1 MAGPTKVGVI
11 GCGQIS
17 GIYFETAQRLKDI
30 EIVACADIVPEA
42 VQFRADMYNIPRRYT
57 PEQLLVDPEIE
68 IVLNLTGPRVHA
80 EVASQILEA
89 GKSVYG
95 EKPLATTREDGRA
108 MLDLAARQG
117 LRVGCAPDTF
127 LGGGIQTC
135 KKLIEDGVIGEPVA
149 AVAYFVSHGP
159 EMWAYRTP
167 RPESPTRQS

>member
-1 MAGPTKVGVI
+1 MSAPVRVGVI

-17 GIYFETAQRLKDI
+17 GIYFETARRMRDI
-30 EIVACADIVPEA
+30 EIIACADVVPEA
-42 VQFRADMYNIPRRYT
+42 VTFRADMYDIPRRYT
-57 PEQLLVDPEIE
+57 PDQLLADPEIE
-68 IVLNLTGPRVHA
+68 IVLNLTNPQAHA
-80 EVASQILEA
+80 EVSMRILES
-89 GKSVYG
+89 GKSVYS
-95 EKPLATTREDGRA
+95 EKPLATSGADGRRI
-108 MLDLAARQG
+108 LDLAARQG

-135 KKLIEDGVIGEPVA
+135 QKLIEDGAIGEPVA